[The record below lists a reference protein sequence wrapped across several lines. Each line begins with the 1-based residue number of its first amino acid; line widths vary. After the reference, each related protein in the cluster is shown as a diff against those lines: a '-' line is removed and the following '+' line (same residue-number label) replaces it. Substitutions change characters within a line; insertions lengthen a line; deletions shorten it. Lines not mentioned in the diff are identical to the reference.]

1 MLATSQLLSE
11 VRASVEELYSSKV
24 QLQIEQQT
32 NSSAKQEFLQQRE
45 KVRNYLNIL
54 EKQDLQKSVAQMQ
67 PLESQLKQAT
77 KDLDRELQSVNN
89 MVNIISSI
97 NAVTGVLAKIVMIV

>member
-1 MLATSQLLSE
+1 MLTTSELLSE
-11 VRASVEELYSSKV
+11 VRASVEELYSAKV

-32 NSSAKQEFLQQRE
+32 NASAKQEFLKQRE